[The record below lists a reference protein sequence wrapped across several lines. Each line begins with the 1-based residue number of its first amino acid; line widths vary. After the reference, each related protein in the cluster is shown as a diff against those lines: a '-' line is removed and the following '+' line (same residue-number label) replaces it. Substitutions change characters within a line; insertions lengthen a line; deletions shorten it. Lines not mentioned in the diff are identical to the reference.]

1 MKKSMFFLILFVFLF
16 LPISLQAQQP
26 TKPTTTIEQYYI
38 PNRVY
43 DTQAKQWIDLE
54 TLLAHV
60 TKGEVVFIGEQHN
73 DDDGHKLELAIV
85 QGVARRRPNSVVAME
100 MFERD
105 AQSSLD
111 DYLAGRISETEF
123 LSRSR
128 PWNNYVS
135 DYRPIVE
142 FARSQRWKVI
152 GSNAPQRLA
161 RAVANNGL
169 SIIERFSDPDRPL
182 IAEQIDCPAD
192 SYRERFSQTML
203 AMMAPAGG
211 GENNPHANPHANPH
225 GGAAGAAAPDMT
237 AINERIERFYFAQCI
252 KDETMGESIAKLIK
266 DKENKP
272 FIIHINGA
280 FHSDYGEGTMSRARR
295 RLPNSQIN
303 NISIVPV
310 ENIDKINPDEYSKQ
324 ANYLIF
330 TLKPA
335 EPQEGN

>member
-1 MKKSMFFLILFVFLF
+1 MFFLILFSFFLS
-16 LPISLQAQQP
+16 PSLSKAQQNTQQNAVP
-26 TKPTTTIEQYYI
+26 KYYI
-38 PNRVY
+38 SHRVY

-54 TLLAHV
+54 TLLANV

-73 DDDGHKLELAIV
+73 DDDGHKIELAIV
-85 QGVARRRPNSVVAME
+85 QGVARRRPNSIVAME

-105 AQSSLD
+105 AQVSLD
-111 DYLAGRISETEF
+111 DYFAGRISETEF

-128 PWNNYVS
+128 PWPNYIP

-142 FARSQRWKVI
+142 FARNQKWRVI

-169 SIIERFSDPDRPL
+169 DIIDRFSQPDRPL
-182 IAEQIDCPAD
+182 IAEQIDCPSD

-203 AMMAPAGG
+203 AMMAPRSG
-211 GENNPHANPHANPH
+211 GENPHANPHANPH
-225 GGAAGAAAPDMT
+225 SNATTPDT
-237 AINERIERFYFAQCI
+237 NAVNERIERFYFAQCV

-272 FIIHINGA
+272 FVIHINGA

-303 NISIVPV
+303 NISIIPIA
-310 ENIDKINPDEYSKQ
+310 NIDEINPEEHSKQ
-324 ANYLIF
+324 ANYIVF

-335 EPQEGN
+335 EDQEGN

>member
-1 MKKSMFFLILFVFLF
+1 MKKLMFFMILFTFLF
-16 LPISLQAQQP
+16 LPISLKAQQP
-26 TKPTTTIEQYYI
+26 TIQEYYI
-38 PNRVY
+38 PHRVY

-54 TLLAHV
+54 TLLANI

-85 QGVARRRPNSVVAME
+85 QGVARRRPNSIVAME

-105 AQSSLD
+105 AQNSLD

-128 PWNNYVS
+128 PWNNYLS

-169 SIIERFSDPDRPL
+169 SIIERFSEPDRPL
-182 IAEQIDCPAD
+182 VAEQIECPVD

-211 GENNPHANPHANPH
+211 GENPHAANPHANPH
-225 GGAAGAAAPDMT
+225 GGGAAPDMN

-272 FIIHINGA
+272 FIVHINGA
-280 FHSDYGEGTMSRARR
+280 FHSDFGEGTMSRARR

-310 ENIDKINPDEYSKQ
+310 ENIDKISPEEFSKQ

-335 EPQEGN
+335 QAQEGN

>member
-1 MKKSMFFLILFVFLF
+1 MKKLMFFLVLFIFF
-16 LPISLQAQQP
+16 SLPISIKAQ
-26 TKPTTTIEQYYI
+26 KPSVPEYYI
-38 PNRVY
+38 AHRVY
-43 DTQAKQWIDLE
+43 DTQTKQWIDLE
-54 TLLAHV
+54 TLLANV

-105 AQSSLD
+105 AQVSLD
-111 DYLAGRISETEF
+111 EYFSGRISETEF

-128 PWNNYVS
+128 PWPNYMS

-142 FARSQRWKVI
+142 FARSQKWRVI
-152 GSNAPQRLA
+152 GTNAPQRLA

-169 SIIERFSDPDRPL
+169 SIVERFSQPDRPL
-182 IAEQIDCPAD
+182 IAEQIECPTD

-203 AMMAPAGG
+203 AMMAPRGG
-211 GENNPHANPHANPH
+211 EENNPHANPHANPH
-225 GGAAGAAAPDMT
+225 GNATAAPDMN
-237 AINERIERFYFAQCI
+237 AINERIERFYFAQCV

-266 DKENKP
+266 DKEVKP
-272 FIIHINGA
+272 FIVHINGA

-324 ANYLIF
+324 ASYIVF

-335 EPQEGN
+335 DDTQEGN

>member
-1 MKKSMFFLILFVFLF
+1 MFFLILLVFLL
-16 LPISLQAQQP
+16 LPISLQAQQTAVP
-26 TKPTTTIEQYYI
+26 QYYV
-38 PNRVY
+38 PQRVY

-54 TLLAHV
+54 TLLANI

-85 QGVARRRPNSVVAME
+85 QGVARRRPNSIVAME

-105 AQSSLD
+105 AQVSLD
-111 DYLAGRISETEF
+111 DYFAGRISETEF

-128 PWNNYVS
+128 PWANYMP

-142 FARSQRWKVI
+142 FARNQRWRVI
-152 GSNAPQRLA
+152 GTNAPQRLA

-169 SIIERFSDPDRPL
+169 SIIDRFSQPDRPL
-182 IAEQIDCPAD
+182 IAEQIECPVD

-211 GENNPHANPHANPH
+211 GENPHAANPHANPH
-225 GGAAGAAAPDMT
+225 GGTAAPDMN

-266 DKENKP
+266 DKETKP

-280 FHSDYGEGTMSRARR
+280 FHSDFGEGTMSRARR

-330 TLKPA
+330 TLKPV
-335 EPQEGN
+335 ETQEGN

>member
-1 MKKSMFFLILFVFLF
+1 MKKLMFFLVLFVFLL
-16 LPISLQAQQP
+16 LPISLQAQQTVVP
-26 TKPTTTIEQYYI
+26 QYYV
-38 PNRVY
+38 PHRVY

-54 TLLAHV
+54 TLLANV

-85 QGVARRRPNSVVAME
+85 QGVARRRPNSIVAME

-105 AQSSLD
+105 AQVSLD
-111 DYLAGRISETEF
+111 DYFAGRISETEF

-128 PWNNYVS
+128 PWSNYMP

-142 FARSQRWKVI
+142 FARNQRWRVI
-152 GSNAPQRLA
+152 GTNAPQRLA

-169 SIIERFSDPDRPL
+169 SIIDRFSQPDRPL
-182 IAEQIDCPAD
+182 IAEQIECPVD

-211 GENNPHANPHANPH
+211 GENPHANPHANPH
-225 GGAAGAAAPDMT
+225 GEGAAPDMNT
-237 AINERIERFYFAQCI
+237 INEKIERFYFAQCV

-280 FHSDYGEGTMSRARR
+280 FHSDFGEGTMSRARR

-330 TLKPA
+330 TLKLV
-335 EPQEGN
+335 ETQEGN